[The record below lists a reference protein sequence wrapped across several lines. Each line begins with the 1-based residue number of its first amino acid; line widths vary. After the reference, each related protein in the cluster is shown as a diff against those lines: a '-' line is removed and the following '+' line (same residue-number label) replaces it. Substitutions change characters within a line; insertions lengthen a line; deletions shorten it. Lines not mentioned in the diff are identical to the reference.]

1 MKISFKKSVIA
12 SLIMVLLLP
21 AMSAFAEENTES
33 VSQDNEIQARFTEIS
48 NSYDLNEPLSDKD
61 AEFVKTYAIKP
72 NEALGEFSTQAV
84 QRQTFSGY
92 KNSQGIDGR
101 MDGYVTFDNGI
112 VDREVR
118 AYMKVW
124 DGNGKPR
131 NITASVRFTG
141 YGVINDQGNIG
152 KTVDMTLS
160 GSSSGKQTSYSM
172 DKTYRYRALDFV
184 TFADPSA
191 TIDNISFVGQ
201 YR

>member
-1 MKISFKKSVIA
+1 MKIRFKKSVIA

-33 VSQDNEIQARFTEIS
+33 VTQDNDIQARLTEIS

-72 NEALGEFSTQAV
+72 AASGEFSTQAV

-112 VDREVR
+112 IDREVR

-124 DGNGKPR
+124 DGNGKAR
-131 NITASVRFTG
+131 NITAGVRFTG
-141 YGVINDQGNIG
+141 FGVINDQGNIG
-152 KTVDMTLS
+152 KTVDTTLS
-160 GSSSGKQTSYSM
+160 GSSSGKQTSYTM